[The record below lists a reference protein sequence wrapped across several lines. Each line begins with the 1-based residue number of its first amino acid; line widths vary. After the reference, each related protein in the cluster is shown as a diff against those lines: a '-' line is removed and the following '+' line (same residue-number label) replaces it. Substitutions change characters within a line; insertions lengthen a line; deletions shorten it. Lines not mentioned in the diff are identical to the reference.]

1 MIAVQVIRKDPKR
14 GHVGQGLARSAS
26 RLRSGLEDVLAL
38 FWPLLALL
46 LILASPALAD
56 RRVALVVGNS
66 AYQFATPLANPKN
79 DATRVADKLRALG
92 YEVTLALD
100 QDGQAF
106 RVTLGTF
113 SEAALGADLALFFYA
128 GHGIEMSG
136 RNFLIPVD
144 AAMRSEA
151 TASFETVA
159 LDQVLT
165 AVQGAKGLGIVML
178 DACRDNPFG
187 ATMKRSSGTRAV
199 SRGLAPVPLDQGNAL
214 LVSFAAEPGNTADD
228 GDADHSPY
236 TEAFLEILDEPGME
250 VGRVFRNLRARV
262 KEKTNGRQ
270 QPVFEN
276 RLPDY
281 DVYLSPPVEGAVPA
295 VQNAAVTPSP
305 APAAPVDRGVDPMGM
320 FYEAV
325 RSNDSAKLS
334 EFVAMFPDHPRADD
348 ARKMMESLE
357 DEAMWAQIAADGS
370 EAALR
375 RYLLI
380 FPSGLHAAEAARR
393 IEEIRAASAPPPAPV
408 PTPTPSPVVPA
419 PAVQTPGFQ
428 TRRSQ
433 PSFNCNLASTGVELA
448 ICGYEELA
456 VQDQYLLRVYKSAV
470 SVGRTNK
477 TVQRNWL
484 LQREAVCNGP
494 NVVSCVYTVTAQRI
508 TELGG

>member
-1 MIAVQVIRKDPKR
+1 MIWRIV
-14 GHVGQGLARSAS
+14 
-26 RLRSGLEDVLAL
+26 AL
-38 FWPLLALL
+38 F

-56 RRVALVVGNS
+56 RRIALVVGNS
-66 AYQFATPLANPKN
+66 AYRFATPLANPSN
-79 DATRVADKLRALG
+79 DATRVAEKLRAIG
-92 YEVTLALD
+92 FEVTLALD

-106 RVTLGTF
+106 RVTLGEF

-136 RNFLIPVD
+136 RNFLIPID
-144 AAMRSEA
+144 SAMKSEA
-151 TASFETVA
+151 TASFETVS

-165 AVQGAKGLGIVML
+165 AVQGAKSLGIVML

-199 SRGLAPVPLDQGNAL
+199 SRGLAPVPLDQSSAL

-228 GDADHSPY
+228 GDAEHSPY

-250 VGRVFRNLRARV
+250 VGRVFRTLRARV

-281 DVYLSPPVEGAVPA
+281 DVFLSPPT
-295 VQNAAVTPSP
+295 AAGDTAGQVTIPVSTEP
-305 APAAPVDRGVDPMGM
+305 APPTPPERGVDPMGM
-320 FYEAV
+320 FFEAV
-325 RSNDSAKLS
+325 RSNDSGKLS
-334 EFVAMFPDHPRADD
+334 QFVSMFPNHPRAED

-357 DEAMWAQIAADGS
+357 DDAMWAPIAADGS

-380 FPSGLHAAEAARR
+380 FPSGLHAADAARR
-393 IEEIRAASAPPPAPV
+393 IEELREAAAPKPAPVPVPV
-408 PTPTPSPVVPA
+408 PTPTPPVVQ
-419 PAVQTPGFQ
+419 QTPSVVTPFQ

-433 PSFNCNLASTGVELA
+433 PSFNCNLASTGVEFA

-456 VQDQYLLRVYKSAV
+456 SQDQYLLRVYKNAV
-470 SVGRTNK
+470 AIGRTNK
-477 TVQRNWL
+477 AAQKSWL
-484 LQREAVCNGP
+484 LQREAICNGP
-494 NVVSCVYTVTAQRI
+494 NVVECVYSVTAQRI
-508 TELGG
+508 TDLGG

>member
-1 MIAVQVIRKDPKR
+1 MIWRII
-14 GHVGQGLARSAS
+14 
-26 RLRSGLEDVLAL
+26 
-38 FWPLLALL
+38 ALL
-46 LILASPALAD
+46 LIFASPALAE

-66 AYQFATPLANPKN
+66 AYQFATPLTNPKN
-79 DATRVADKLRALG
+79 DATRVADKLRGLG

-106 RVTLGTF
+106 RVTLGEF
-113 SEAALGADLALFFYA
+113 SETALGADLALFFYA

-165 AVQGAKGLGIVML
+165 AVQGAKSLGIVML

-187 ATMKRSSGTRAV
+187 ATMKRSNGTRAV

-228 GDADHSPY
+228 GDAGHSPY

-250 VGRVFRNLRARV
+250 VGRVFRTLRARV

-281 DVYLSPPVEGAVPA
+281 DVFLSPPVAGAVPPP
-295 VQNAAVTPSP
+295 QNAAAPASP
-305 APAAPVDRGVDPMGM
+305 APVAPSERGVDPMGL

-334 EFVAMFPDHPRADD
+334 EFIAMFPNHPRAED

-357 DEAMWAQIAADGS
+357 DDAMWAQISADGT

-393 IEEIRAASAPPPAPV
+393 IEEIRAASARPPAPV
-408 PTPTPSPVVPA
+408 PTPTPAPVVPA
-419 PAVQTPGFQ
+419 PAVQTPGLQ
-428 TRRSQ
+428 ARRTQ

-456 VQDQYLLRVYKSAV
+456 VQDQYLLRVYKNALAS
-470 SVGRTNK
+470 GRTSK
-477 TVQRNWL
+477 TTQRNWV
-484 LQREAVCNGP
+484 LQREVVCNGP
-494 NVVSCVYTVTAQRI
+494 NVVSCVYSVTAQRI

>member
-1 MIAVQVIRKDPKR
+1 MIWRIV
-14 GHVGQGLARSAS
+14 
-26 RLRSGLEDVLAL
+26 AL
-38 FWPLLALL
+38 F

-56 RRVALVVGNS
+56 RRIALVVGNS
-66 AYQFATPLANPKN
+66 AYRFATPLANPSN
-79 DATRVADKLRALG
+79 DATRVAEKLRAIG
-92 YEVTLALD
+92 FEVTLALD
-100 QDGQAF
+100 QDGQSF
-106 RVTLGTF
+106 RVTLGEF

-136 RNFLIPVD
+136 RNFLIPID
-144 AAMRSEA
+144 SAMKSEA
-151 TASFETVA
+151 TASFETVS

-165 AVQGAKGLGIVML
+165 AVQGAKSLGIVML

-199 SRGLAPVPLDQGNAL
+199 SRGLAPVPLDQGSAL

-228 GDADHSPY
+228 GDAQHSPY

-250 VGRVFRNLRARV
+250 VGRVFRALRARV

-281 DVYLSPPVEGAVPA
+281 DVFLSPPVAAGETAGQVVIPA
-295 VQNAAVTPSP
+295 STEPALPSP
-305 APAAPVDRGVDPMGM
+305 PERGVDPMGM
-320 FYEAV
+320 FFEAV
-325 RSNDSAKLS
+325 RSNDSGKLS
-334 EFVAMFPDHPRADD
+334 AFVSMFPSHPRAED

-357 DEAMWAQIAADGS
+357 DDAMWAQIVADGS

-380 FPSGLHAAEAARR
+380 FPSGLHAADAARR
-393 IEEIRAASAPPPAPV
+393 IEALRAAAAPV
-408 PTPTPSPVVPA
+408 PTPTPVPTPVPVP
-419 PAVQTPGFQ
+419 TPTPPVAQVPQIITPYQ

-433 PSFNCNLASTGVELA
+433 PSFNCNLASTGVEFA

-456 VQDQYLLRVYKSAV
+456 AQDQVLLRVYKAAV
-470 SVGRTNK
+470 ASGRTNRSA
-477 TVQRNWL
+477 QRSWL

-494 NVVSCVYTVTAQRI
+494 NVIECVFGVTAQRI
-508 TELGG
+508 IELGG